1 MANLT
6 RRNFIGVGVAGAL
19 GAAGLGL
26 AGCAPQKEA
35 EESLS
40 STGPDNLV
48 WDEEYDVVV
57 VGFGGA
63 GGAAAIEAFD
73 NGASVLVLDSDAM
86 PGGATSIN
94 GGVIQCA
101 GSSVQK
107 AAGIEDNV
115 DDWFDYIKAMEG
127 PSFHEELIRP
137 MTLETP
143 ENVDWLI
150 GLGAEIPAEIHPS
163 ATRNIPESG
172 LYFNDGTLD
181 FYPDRPPTPRG
192 HVLVGQGGGFLK
204 AFTNGAEERGIE
216 IRKETPVTDLVQDE
230 SGRVVGVIAE
240 SGGKEVRIGAGKGVV
255 ISTGHFNSNE
265 AMVATHIPYVNGI
278 EFNSSA
284 GHPSA
289 MGDGQR
295 MMARHGAD
303 MVGMGEATHTLS
315 KIPQETTI
323 RSMHVNAACNR
334 YWSEQGWHN
343 DHRGSM
349 IHKQPMQIAWCI
361 FDDNIRAAAGDAE
374 DDAIQCTADTI
385 EKLAEMCA
393 LNPRAL
399 ADAVARYNGYCA
411 EGVDLEYA
419 KDPEFLIPIE
429 KAPFHASRLRY
440 VWMSNGGAHIDPE
453 AHVLD
458 PDGNV
463 IEGLFAAGACAHG
476 HKSNMFNPGS
486 GLNMAWGIFT
496 GRHAGRN
503 AALGQ

>member
-127 PSFHEELIRP
+127 PSFVGTHPPDDARDAKH
-137 MTLETP
+137 
-143 ENVDWLI
+143 VDWLI

-172 LYFNDGTLD
+172 LYFNDGALD

-192 HVLVGQGGGFLK
+192 RVLVGQGGGFLK
-204 AFTNGAEERGIE
+204 AFTDGAEERGIE
-216 IRKETPVTDLVQDE
+216 IRKETPVTVLVQDE

-240 SGGKEVRIGAGKGVV
+240 SGGKEVRVGAGKGVV

-265 AMVATHIPYVNGI
+265 AMVATRLPYVNGI

-349 IHKQPMQIAWCI
+349 IHKQPMQIAG
-361 FDDNIRAAAGDAE
+361 AS
-374 DDAIQCTADTI
+374 TTI
-385 EKLAEMCA
+385 TSVQQRGMPRTTLSSAQPTPSKSSLKCA
-393 LNPRAL
+393 R
-399 ADAVARYNGYCA
+399 
-411 EGVDLEYA
+411 
-419 KDPEFLIPIE
+419 
-429 KAPFHASRLRY
+429 
-440 VWMSNGGAHIDPE
+440 
-453 AHVLD
+453 
-458 PDGNV
+458 
-463 IEGLFAAGACAHG
+463 
-476 HKSNMFNPGS
+476 
-486 GLNMAWGIFT
+486 
-496 GRHAGRN
+496 
-503 AALGQ
+503 